1 MVNQSKNKF
10 SMKTKYGA
18 AVAPVF
24 LLAAAYVAWNYI
36 NRGLWRKK
44 DDENGRDTRKSIGK
58 NISEQRRDGNVKNM
72 GKEASSGRDERTLS
86 KSVSMGAIRGG
97 KLALQRLLDLHSYR
111 GDISSLA
118 NAELE
123 FEALLSKE
131 KPDFGLLQRDIVKME
146 MSGKEAKGAEL
157 LKKALEKAR
166 KEGKGHEAYEIEM
179 LLVEMLIYLGN
190 MEEASKCKCLEDEVI
205 TDARRPLYQA
215 SHIHSH
221 PMKQVE
227 ETFNRF
233 REIQIGLQWPG
244 SSEECE
250 IDQVT
255 FDEFK
260 KVMESL
266 KHEIE
271 DGNKRKLK
279 LVKDKT
285 MRDSLH

>member
-111 GDISSLA
+111 GDTSSLA

-179 LLVEMLIYLGN
+179 LLVEMLIYLVCFLN
-190 MEEASKCKCLEDEVI
+190 FL
-205 TDARRPLYQA
+205 
-215 SHIHSH
+215 SHIY
-221 PMKQVE
+221 
-227 ETFNRF
+227 
-233 REIQIGLQWPG
+233 
-244 SSEECE
+244 
-250 IDQVT
+250 
-255 FDEFK
+255 EFFSP
-260 KVMESL
+260 SL
-266 KHEIE
+266 
-271 DGNKRKLK
+271 
-279 LVKDKT
+279 
-285 MRDSLH
+285 